1 MSKITNDLINYINN
15 LYNTDNINNVTKEVE
30 DTINSIFIE
39 DCSKLYIPDIS
50 YTVTGIGEDIDTPN
64 YSFLIPNLFRKCYSK
79 NTLLIPNICT
89 KFVRGSNYLGF
100 YPTLI
105 ESNLIK
111 SFLYFNFPVNIKN
124 ANSLKKN
131 INKII
136 TLDREVINIKKRNQT
151 YGSYTSAVDI
161 FNFIYGV
168 DSMLSQIVA
177 FSNFLQVS
185 SNANSLSLIVCSH
198 RVLWDFTTECLNNN
212 LNIEFT
218 YITGNNNYDYQLTT
232 TSALNIYNLKNIL
245 EELSIYD
252 SNYLTF
258 IENSIYGILK
268 YASQVYEDVILEIQ
282 SYMLSKK
289 YCRKDYM
296 NVDILPSL
304 FDMYSNF
311 YANQIKTINKNIP
324 ITYPYDVIAVTG
336 NIYNYLDQ
344 YYIIYTKTYSKR
356 YLVKNIILDEESA
369 ITVYSNVNN
378 WSIPQIEITYYYYYI
393 NINNPSAIQMYNQNI
408 LLPSSNT
415 IYTSVDDFINVFN
428 TEYYIYIN
436 AVNITYLK
444 EYNSGGLYPQGGT
457 IDNSQNI
464 GKVYNYINEDANTY
478 FLYETLESYA
488 PYDPET
494 ESGGKGVGLLYLK
507 E

>member
-1 MSKITNDLINYINN
+1 
-15 LYNTDNINNVTKEVE
+15 
-30 DTINSIFIE
+30 
-39 DCSKLYIPDIS
+39 
-50 YTVTGIGEDIDTPN
+50 
-64 YSFLIPNLFRKCYSK
+64 
-79 NTLLIPNICT
+79 
-89 KFVRGSNYLGF
+89 
-100 YPTLI
+100 
-105 ESNLIK
+105 
-111 SFLYFNFPVNIKN
+111 
-124 ANSLKKN
+124 
-131 INKII
+131 
-136 TLDREVINIKKRNQT
+136 
-151 YGSYTSAVDI
+151 
-161 FNFIYGV
+161 
-168 DSMLSQIVA
+168 
-177 FSNFLQVS
+177 
-185 SNANSLSLIVCSH
+185 
-198 RVLWDFTTECLNNN
+198 
-212 LNIEFT
+212 
-218 YITGNNNYDYQLTT
+218 
-232 TSALNIYNLKNIL
+232 
-245 EELSIYD
+245 
-252 SNYLTF
+252 
-258 IENSIYGILK
+258 
-268 YASQVYEDVILEIQ
+268 
-282 SYMLSKK
+282 MLSKK